1 MNHRNPLLPR
11 GKLSLTPAEQRVYD
25 MKDKS
30 VAEIARL
37 LGIGPKTVESIRE
50 VLDAG
55 VCRQPNGR
63 PELTERHVSWS

>member
-37 LGIGPKTVESIRE
+37 LGIGPKTVSRYLIVAREKMRDMETIGKIR
-50 VLDAG
+50 G
-55 VCRQPNGR
+55 PG
-63 PELTERHVSWS
+63 